1 MRLSIYQIDTYTTL
15 EVRRDTCRIIFI
27 FDIFPADFDT
37 SINLL

>member
-15 EVRRDTCRIIFI
+15 EVRRDRIIFI
-27 FDIFPADFDT
+27 FDKFPADFDT